1 MELFSDI
8 EIPKDLKAM
17 TGGDDIKVF
26 IIPALFT
33 GGGLNL
39 QMGATIRTDIH
50 FSIFQLHE
58 VIEDFPTVGAGYQTF
73 F

>member
-8 EIPKDLKAM
+8 EIPEDLKAM

-26 IIPALFT
+26 IIPAWFT
-33 GGGLNL
+33 GGVDL

-50 FSIFQLHE
+50 FSIFQLHKI
-58 VIEDFPTVGAGYQTF
+58 IEDLSTVGAGYQTF